1 MAWVYQTIE
10 EIVKPIKGKEDK
22 KTLKSILEVADDDTD
37 WNADSNKWGGWPT
50 TKQQKLRCDMQSIKK
65 IKTWSFNSSVGRELK
80 VSGKTN
86 QIVFKVGEQEV
97 TFEGSDKLTSSQKP
111 FAKGTGSLS
120 SALQTKL
127 QEKGSAY
134 IFDLAINKNRVYNK
148 WIHIKTK
155 NNGEA
160 YEGLKKIW
168 KDDGGLDDVEDTW
181 IINFFKQHKE
191 LLPEVG
197 STKFTDVQRDGGFMD
212 FIEDFVIKNYG
223 KLINS
228 KKDNWNPAD
237 IWLIREESKIIQQ
250 IKDACGG
257 KKTSTASAEIQLSQ
271 LNAIMRQLWKQKFLM
286 GISLKKID
294 GAKATFKKVNVSTKF
309 LERVT
314 QISKMGE
321 YTVQT
326 AGALKPLCNLNTE
339 DDGKGGKKWESDDCR
354 IRVKGGSKSW
364 DFQIKRNVTSS
375 SKLKWD
381 NLKFEPTEG
390 GKGGARMGKAS
401 VFLLSDLFEAQGV
414 DFKNDKKNAEY
425 PYEESDWTTS
435 KQQKYKTKITKLMG
449 HGVDCGVD
457 DAQVAVDNMTEVFK
471 THPDAANSKCMQ
483 VSYMLAM
490 FSLNKEKRNKVGT
503 DMVFYASKE
512 GKRFGPHGKIY

>member
-1 MAWVYQTIE
+1 MAWVYKTSDDILKTI
-10 EIVKPIKGKEDK
+10 KDKEDK
-22 KTLKSILEVADDDTD
+22 KTLKSIIEVADDDTD
-37 WNADSNKWGGWPT
+37 WNVDSAKWGGWPT
-50 TKQQKLRCDMQSIKK
+50 TKQQKLRCDTQSIKK
-65 IKTWSFNSSVGRELK
+65 IKTWSYNSTAGRALK

-86 QIVFKVGEQEV
+86 QIVFKVGKQDV
-97 TFEGSDKLTSSQKP
+97 TFEGSDKLTTSQKP
-111 FAKGTGSLS
+111 FSKGTSSLS

-148 WIHIKTK
+148 WIHIKTN

-181 IINFFKQHKE
+181 IINFFKQHKV

-197 STKFTDVQRDGGFMD
+197 SAKFQDVQRDGGFME
-212 FIEDFVIKNYG
+212 FIENFVVKNYG

-237 IWLIREESKIIQQ
+237 IWLIKNESQIIQQ

-257 KKTSTASAEIQLSQ
+257 RQTSTASAEIQLSQ

-294 GAKATFKKVNVSTKF
+294 GKATFKKVNVSTKF
-309 LERVT
+309 LERVS

-321 YTVQT
+321 FKVQES
-326 AGALKPLCNLNTE
+326 GALRPLCNLAVQ

-401 VFLLSDLFEAQGV
+401 VFLLSDLFEAQGLN
-414 DFKNDKKNAEY
+414 FKNDKNNSEY
-425 PYEESDWTTS
+425 PYDKDDWTTS
-435 KQQKYKTKITKLMG
+435 KQQTYKSKINKLKRS
-449 HGVDCGVD
+449 GVLIGVD
-457 DAQVAVDNMTEVFK
+457 DAEQAIANMTEVFE

-483 VSYMLAM
+483 ISYMEAM
-490 FSLNKEKRNKVGT
+490 FSLSKEKRDKIGT